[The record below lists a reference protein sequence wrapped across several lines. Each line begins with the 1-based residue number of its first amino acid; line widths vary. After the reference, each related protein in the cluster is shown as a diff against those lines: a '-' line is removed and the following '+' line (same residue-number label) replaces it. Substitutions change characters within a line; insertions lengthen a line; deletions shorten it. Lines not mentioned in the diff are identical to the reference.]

1 MSFVVFRHLTA
12 REMKLTVKTVSKAEH
27 AVEIIGAAP
36 TVRDL
41 KKSACHKMA
50 IGDDSALT
58 LIHLG
63 TVLKDDAK
71 TLVDVG
77 IADGA
82 VVIAMIKKQKTVAS
96 PAAAAAA
103 AAAAAPAVPVPALAP
118 TPSAAVRKASAQ
130 AICLTVSDVDGDVRM
145 IEVDENETV
154 ENVKALLEVE
164 FAVPL
169 AQ

>member
-1 MSFVVFRHLTA
+1 
-12 REMKLTVKTVSKAEH
+12 MKLTVKTVSKEEH
-27 AVEIIGAAP
+27 AVEITGAAP

-41 KKSACHKMA
+41 KKAACDKMA

-82 VVIAMIKKQKTVAS
+82 VVIAMIKKQKTAAS

-103 AAAAAPAVPVPALAP
+103 AAAAPSGFAL
-118 TPSAAVRKASAQ
+118 V
-130 AICLTVSDVDGDVRM
+130 
-145 IEVDENETV
+145 
-154 ENVKALLEVE
+154 
-164 FAVPL
+164 
-169 AQ
+169 